1 MLRIMQATAA
11 LLALAAL
18 AVAWPAAA
26 QQEETEAEGRA
37 GRGDRPVVDAYFSRK
52 LVESDYMLNRPV
64 LGVSEGAQ
72 AGEVADVLVDP
83 ASGRVAYAVL
93 ARDEEAGGGRV
104 VVPYEALR
112 YSLEQRAFEL
122 AGGDFA
128 VGLAPEYASGQ
139 GGAYSREQFEAT
151 YGRQLAKARE
161 LGREAAQVE
170 PPVPEREAAA
180 REGQGAQ
187 AGERKQSGQGQA
199 AQGKAGQAR
208 PDQAGLSPAEQ
219 EMERQARARQQGQA
233 GQQAGQQARSEPPAG
248 QPSQGLIEL
257 TRLSNRPVKDQEGR
271 EVGTLDTIL
280 MDPVEG
286 GLRVAV
292 IEERGFLGLGERIRA
307 VPWSKVRFDWR
318 ERELSLNMT
327 GEEFAQAPQV
337 DPTRRKVV
345 FNQPSTGYEQF
356 LFLEQQGR
364 RAEESEDR

>member
-1 MLRIMQATAA
+1 MLRIVQAMAA

-26 QQEETEAEGRA
+26 QQEKTEAEGRA
-37 GRGDRPVVDAYFSRK
+37 GRGDRPVVDAYFSRR

-72 AGEVADVLVDP
+72 VGEVADVLVDP

-93 ARDEEAGGGRV
+93 ARDEELGGERV

-112 YSLEQRAFEL
+112 YSLEQRTFEL

-180 REGQGAQ
+180 REGKGAQ
-187 AGERKQSGQGQA
+187 AGERKQAGQGQA
-199 AQGKAGQAR
+199 AQGEA
-208 PDQAGLSPAEQ
+208 DQAGPSPAEQ
-219 EMERQARARQQGQA
+219 EMERQAQARRQGRA
-233 GQQAGQQARSEPPAG
+233 GQQVSQQAGRQARSALPAG
-248 QPSQGLIEL
+248 QPSQGLIEVA
-257 TRLSNRPVKDQEGR
+257 RLSNRPVKDQEGR
-271 EVGTLDTIL
+271 EIGTLDTIL
-280 MDPVEG
+280 IDPVEG

-292 IEERGFLGLGERIRA
+292 IEERGFLGLGESIRA

-318 ERELSLNMT
+318 ERDLSLDMT
-327 GEEFAQAPQV
+327 SEEFAQAPQV

-364 RAEESEDR
+364 RAEESKDR